1 VNLDCG
7 PLRTVYR
14 NSFLQLFISRYA
26 FFSKKDWKGWA
37 TVVRRVFDHYLLLWY
52 KTGPKLRPNTVL
64 EDCNPRK
71 FSLGVETN
79 ALVFGTSGTVFRSI
93 GHFLVVRVRVRRQVL
108 QVSKVKHM
116 ERKIQMKSST
126 FC

>member
-1 VNLDCG
+1 V
-7 PLRTVYR
+7 
-14 NSFLQLFISRYA
+14 A
-26 FFSKKDWKGWA
+26 
-37 TVVRRVFDHYLLLWY
+37 RRVFVHYLLLWY

-79 ALVFGTSGTVFRSI
+79 ALVVGTSGTVFRSI
-93 GHFLVVRVRVRRQVL
+93 GHFFLVVRAGRVRRQVL

-126 FC
+126 FCRYPLTKVKDECAPR

>member
-1 VNLDCG
+1 M
-7 PLRTVYR
+7 
-14 NSFLQLFISRYA
+14 
-26 FFSKKDWKGWA
+26 
-37 TVVRRVFDHYLLLWY
+37 VRRVFDHYLLLWY
-52 KTGPKLRPNTVL
+52 KTVPKLRPNTVL

-93 GHFLVVRVRVRRQVL
+93 GHFLVVRGRVRRQVL